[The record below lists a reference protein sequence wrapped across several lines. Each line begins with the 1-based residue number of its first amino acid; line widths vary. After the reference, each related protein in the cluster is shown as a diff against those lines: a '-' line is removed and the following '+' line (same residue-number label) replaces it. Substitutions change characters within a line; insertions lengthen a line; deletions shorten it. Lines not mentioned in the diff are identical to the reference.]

1 MTALEQVTELKKQG
15 MSDEEIAS
23 NLRQQ
28 GFSPKE
34 ITDAINQ
41 ANIKTAV
48 TGNEGDVTAQTP
60 EAAGQATGSIGGV
73 EGPYT
78 PATEEVAPSEAPA
91 EYSPEYQAQAE
102 YPAMDTT
109 TMIEIANQVF
119 SEKSEKI
126 QKQIDSLNEFKTLT
140 ETKVNSISERL
151 KRIEKIIDTLQIK
164 ILEKVSLFGRSIE
177 STKKEVSMLED
188 TLGKLTKKTA
198 EKTSKQKKP

>member
-48 TGNEGDVTAQTP
+48 TGNEGNVAAQTP
-60 EAAGQATGSIGGV
+60 ETPSESSAEDTEVV
-73 EGPYT
+73 EGSYA
-78 PATEEVAPSEAPA
+78 PATEEVAPSETPA
-91 EYSPEYQAQAE
+91 EYSPEYQAQA
-102 YPAMDTT
+102 PAIDTT

-140 ETKVNSISERL
+140 ETKVNSINERL

-188 TLGKLTKKTA
+188 TLGKLTKTTK
-198 EKTSKQKKP
+198 ETSKQKK